1 MHENYPKQTL
11 KYFPECVCVC
21 VEDLMQTDLTGD
33 TNIED
38 RTSVLAF
45 EEIHVFT
52 KPPHAISVSTP
63 LRKLPFRS
71 KDASQLSE

>member
-1 MHENYPKQTL
+1 MRTTQKKHSNT
-11 KYFPECVCVC
+11 FRNVCVC

-45 EEIHVFT
+45 EEVHVFT
-52 KPPHAISVSTP
+52 KPPHALPVSTP
-63 LRKLPFRS
+63 LRKLPFCS
-71 KDASQLSE
+71 KDACQLRK